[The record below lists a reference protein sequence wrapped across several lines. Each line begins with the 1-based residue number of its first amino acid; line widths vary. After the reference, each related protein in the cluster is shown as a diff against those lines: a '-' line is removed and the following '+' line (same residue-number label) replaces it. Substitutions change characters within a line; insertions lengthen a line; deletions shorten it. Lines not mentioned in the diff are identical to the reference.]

1 MATPTELPGP
11 LLYYI
16 TLCYVVLRY
25 VTLNYIILYYIIL
38 FCFVILC
45 YVILFY
51 IILCYFVLCYVILCY
66 VLLYYIILYYIILY
80 YIILHFA
87 LPIVNFKAHFCN
99 FFCSSDKK
107 IEINLTEFIEIPTY
121 LKFDTR
127 EVPRKATLRRV
138 GEWLVYVYVLNVRS
152 LVL

>member
-1 MATPTELPGP
+1 M
-11 LLYYI
+11 LYYF
-16 TLCYVVLRY
+16 
-25 VTLNYIILYYIIL
+25 ILY
-38 FCFVILC
+38 
-45 YVILFY
+45 
-51 IILCYFVLCYVILCY
+51 YVILCY
-66 VLLYYIILYYIILY
+66 VMLYYVMFYYIILYYIILYYIILY

>member
-1 MATPTELPGP
+1 M
-11 LLYYI
+11 
-16 TLCYVVLRY
+16 LCCVTLRY
-25 VTLNYIILYYIIL
+25 VKLYYIILYYIIL
-38 FCFVILC
+38 FCYFMLC
-45 YVILFY
+45 Y
-51 IILCYFVLCYVILCY
+51 IILYYIMLFCVMLCYIMLCSII
-66 VLLYYIILYYIILY
+66 LYYIILYYIILY

-152 LVL
+152 LVLWMNIEKRCAEYTVLK